1 MFAVVL
7 SLMTVFC
14 LFSSE
19 VALGFR
25 YFVLPARFARFA

>member
-14 LFSSE
+14 LFLSE
-19 VALGFR
+19 VALGFC
-25 YFVLPARFARFA
+25 YFVLPARFVQFA